1 MKLMKAPQTLAPLRT
16 EIDRVFDRFFKPI
29 DWMRP
34 YEFPEIKVFET
45 AWAPSVDLSETDK
58 EYVVRLEAPGV
69 HKENMDVSL
78 ENNVLTLSGKREV
91 RKQEEGEEYI
101 WKEREEGTFVRSLRL
116 PKAVV
121 EGKITA
127 MYEDGI
133 LVVRLP
139 KAEPTVKSKIAIK

>member
-1 MKLMKAPQTLAPLRT
+1 MKLMKAPPTLAPFRT
-16 EIDRVFDRFFKPI
+16 EIDRVFDRFFKPT

-34 YEFPEIKVFET
+34 FEFPEIKVFET

-78 ENNVLTLSGKREV
+78 ENNVLTLSGTREI
-91 RKQEEGEEYI
+91 RKEEEGEEYI
-101 WKEREEGTFVRSLRL
+101 WKEREEGKFVRSLRL
-116 PKAVV
+116 PKVVV
-121 EGKITA
+121 EGKVLATF
-127 MYEDGI
+127 EDGV
-133 LVVRLP
+133 LVIRLP